1 MAVIGVYD
9 SGIGGL
15 TTVKRI
21 LNEFIGNDIYYYA
34 DNLHHPFGNTDEDKL
49 KGVIENGIKHVRAH
63 SDTVVL
69 ACNTASS
76 VTDDADV
83 IRLLPPIN
91 EFACDAQNT
100 LILATARTL
109 SKLNAPPEFKVAD
122 TKELATLI
130 EIQASLT
137 YLKGKLDMSE
147 LLPYIAMR
155 LHAFK
160 GVRRVIL
167 GCSHYL
173 FCKEQI
179 TKVLGDVEFCDGN
192 DNLCEALKNKVY
204 ARPLEASKI
213 TYDFSAMN
221 EQKKYDKILK
231 IIMSE

>member
-49 KGVIENGIKHVRAH
+49 KAVIENGIKHVRAH

-76 VTDDADV
+76 VTDDTDV
-83 IRLLPPIN
+83 IKLLPPIK
-91 EFACDAQNT
+91 EYAPDAQNT

-109 SKLNAPPEFKVAD
+109 SKLNAPPDFKVAD

-130 EIQASLT
+130 EIQASLN
-137 YLKGKLDMSE
+137 YLKGSLDMSE

-155 LHAFK
+155 LHTFK
-160 GVRRVIL
+160 GVKRVIL

-179 TKVLGDVEFCDGN
+179 TKILGDVEFCDGN
-192 DNLCEALKNKVY
+192 DDLCEALKSNVY
-204 ARPLEASKI
+204 ARPLEASRI
-213 TYDFSAMN
+213 TYDFSALN

-231 IIMSE
+231 ILMLK

>member
-21 LNEFIGNDIYYYA
+21 LNEFIGNDIYYYS

-49 KGVIENGIKHVRAH
+49 KVVIENGIKHVRAH

-76 VTDDADV
+76 VTDDTDV
-83 IRLLPPIN
+83 IKLLPPIK
-91 EFACDAQNT
+91 EYAPDAQNT

-109 SKLNAPPEFKVAD
+109 SKLNAPPDFKVAD

-130 EIQASLT
+130 EIQASLN
-137 YLKGKLDMSE
+137 YLKGSLDMSE

-155 LHAFK
+155 LHTFK
-160 GVRRVIL
+160 GVKRVIL

-179 TKVLGDVEFCDGN
+179 TKILGDVEFCDGN
-192 DNLCEALKNKVY
+192 DDLCEALKSNVY
-204 ARPLEASKI
+204 ARPLEASRI
-213 TYDFSAMN
+213 TYDFSALN

-231 IIMSE
+231 ILMSK